1 MDALPYILAI
11 DDEPINRFV
20 LEDLLEEGY
29 ELQLLESGQA
39 CLESVALRAP
49 DLILLDINM
58 PDMDGY
64 EVCKR
69 LQADPLTREIPII
82 FLTARIQVSEEKK
95 GFELGAVDYITKP
108 FSEALLLARIKTHLS
123 LAQSKS
129 QLAQHNAF
137 LQKERAYIERIILNM
152 RNDADFVDESIQYLI
167 TPVEKTNGDLL
178 LSAKSGGHRYFLIG
192 DFTGHGLAAA
202 MGGPLV
208 SSLFYMLANE
218 QQPLE
223 LIVEVLNQ
231 ELYKK
236 MPTDLFMAGLFIDW
250 DTQAQRVKIWNYGL
264 SDVFHYRDN
273 ELINSVSSSGLA
285 LGILDKPLS
294 MNPSAVLAV
303 EKGDRLY
310 GFSDG
315 LVEAKSE
322 SRELFGKQRLCHAL
336 QKINDH
342 HFSLDDLYG
351 ELNRFAAKD
360 GITDDITLLEI
371 QV

>member
-1 MDALPYILAI
+1 MSKPYILAI

-20 LEDLLEEGY
+20 LEDLLEDAF
-29 ELQLLESGQA
+29 ELELLESGQA
-39 CLESVALRAP
+39 CLDSVLVRAP

-69 LQADPLTREIPII
+69 LQADERTREIPII

-123 LAQSKS
+123 LAKSKA
-129 QLAQHNAF
+129 QLALHNSV

-152 RNDADFVDESIQYLI
+152 RNDADFVDNSIRYLI

-178 LSAKSGGHRYFLIG
+178 LSAKAGSHRYFLIG

-218 QQPLE
+218 QQPLDG
-223 LIVEVLNQ
+223 IIQVLNR
-231 ELYKK
+231 ELFKK

-250 DTQAQRVKIWNYGL
+250 DCESAEVKIWNYGL

-273 ELINSVSSSGLA
+273 ELVNTVSSSGLA
-285 LGILDKPLS
+285 LGILEKPLS
-294 MNPSAVLAV
+294 IEPSAVLAV
-303 EKGDRLY
+303 ESGDRVY
-310 GFSDG
+310 GYSDG
-315 LVEAKSE
+315 LVEAKSDN
-322 SRELFGKQRLCHAL
+322 SELYGKLRLRTAL
-336 QKINDH
+336 QKMNDQALALN
-342 HFSLDDLYG
+342 SLYDELYA
-351 ELNRFAAKD
+351 FAAVD
-360 GITDDITLLEI
+360 GIKDDITLLEI
-371 QV
+371 NV

>member
-1 MDALPYILAI
+1 MNKRPYILAV

-20 LEDLLEEGY
+20 LEDLLEIEF
-29 ELQLLESGQA
+29 ELRLLESGQA
-39 CLESVALRAP
+39 CLESVALRKP

-58 PDMDGY
+58 PDMNGF

-69 LQADPLTREIPII
+69 LQADESTRSIPII

-108 FSEALLLARIKTHLS
+108 FSEALLLARITTHLS
-123 LAQSKS
+123 LSHSNAL
-129 QLAQHNAF
+129 LAQRNLE
-137 LQKERAYIERIILNM
+137 LQKERAYIENIILNM
-152 RNDADFVDESIQYLI
+152 RDDKDFVKDSIRYLI

-178 LSAKSGGHRYFLIG
+178 LSAKMDNHRFFLIG

-218 QQPLE
+218 RRSLDS
-223 LIVEVLNQ
+223 IIEVLNK
-231 ELYKK
+231 ELFKK
-236 MPTDLFMAGLFIDW
+236 LPTDLFMAGLFIDW
-250 DTQAQRVKIWNYGL
+250 DTHKQQITIWNYGL
-264 SDVFHYRDN
+264 SDVFHYRGG
-273 ELINSVSSSGLA
+273 ELLHSIKSSSLA
-285 LGILDKPLS
+285 LGILEHPMSKAA
-294 MNPSAVLAV
+294 SAVINI

-310 GFSDG
+310 GYSDG

-322 SRELFGKQRLCHAL
+322 LGEMFGKVRLQDGL
-336 QKINDH
+336 QGIQENH
-342 HFSLDDLYG
+342 SSLEDLYHL
-351 ELNRFAAKD
+351 LNRFSAED

-371 QV
+371 QF